1 MSPLVYIVDD
11 DDAVRESLQRLFES
25 VAITV
30 STHGSA
36 QGFLDHYDPRCPGC
50 LVLDV
55 RMPGM
60 GGLDLLDR
68 LRERGIELPVIIIT
82 GHGDVP
88 AAVRALK
95 SGALDFIQKPFNPQ
109 VLLDRVQQ
117 AIEQDRAIRRRAAAR
132 SDAARRL
139 SKLTAREHEVLELVL
154 AGKANKVIAIDLAIS
169 ERTVEFHRANI
180 MKKMQAR
187 SLPELVNLVQAG
199 HLAAPPAERRG

>member
-25 VAITV
+25 VAIAV
-30 STHGSA
+30 STHASA
-36 QGFLDHYDPRCPGC
+36 QGFLDHYDPRRPGC

-117 AIEQDRAIRRRAAAR
+117 AIEQDQAIRRRAAAR
-132 SDAARRL
+132 SDAVRRL

-199 HLAAPPAERRG
+199 RRPSPSAERAE